1 MNRQFNRILVVNKS
15 IRGSKESL
23 EKNDLDDLGDIVSS
37 YGGIDVTEE
46 FLESIANQL
55 EDFTKEVIVIL
66 GAIK

>member
-23 EKNDLDDLGDIVSS
+23 EKNDLDDLGDIVST
-37 YGGIDVTEE
+37 YGAIDVTEE